1 MNLDMSKAPGPDFI
15 PVVVLKNCESELSY
29 ILAELF
35 NMFLKESCF
44 SDCQKVSLVVPVF
57 KNAGESS
64 AAKSYHPVS
73 FLSAISEVI
82 EKLVNERIV
91 DHLETCGLFYDF
103 QYGFRSFR
111 STADLLTVVSDR
123 TARTFN
129 RSVATQAVALNI
141 FKAFDRIW
149 HGGLLRKLNLM
160 EFQEYLTLFLLFSVI
175 DGLEWFWMGSLLKN
189 IQLMLEFLKTAF
201 LALHFSYYT
210 LMTFLLMVSVTLLSM
225 MMILLSVLS
234 WSRHLICSNSWN
246 WLLNLNLIC

>member
-1 MNLDMSKAPGPDFI
+1 MAFWQIANSVLNKGKSSISPLFNRPEVLPSASDRAKLFVETFLGNCNLDGSGISFPVFPSMTILKLHDISFPPKMVKKVKMNLDMSKAPGPDFI
-15 PVVVLKNCESELSY
+15 PVVVLKNCEPELSY

-35 NMFLKESCF
+35 NMFLKQSCF

-73 FLSAISEVI
+73 FLFAISEVI

-129 RSVATQAVALNI
+129 RSMVTQAVAFNI
-141 FKAFDRIW
+141 LTGFD
-149 HGGLLRKLNLM
+149 
-160 EFQEYLTLFLLFSVI
+160 
-175 DGLEWFWMGSLLKN
+175 
-189 IQLMLEFLKTAF
+189 
-201 LALHFSYYT
+201 
-210 LMTFLLMVSVTLLSM
+210 MVVFFA
-225 MMILLSVLS
+225 
-234 WSRHLICSNSWN
+234 N
-246 WLLNLNLIC
+246 